1 MNVLKHMRN
10 KTFFK
15 KTRHFFKKNIVKKA
29 IHLGLIVFLLI
40 GGIGLLWISSLQ
52 LPDLTTFDQQ
62 ILTQSTKIFDKTGQ
76 TLLYDFGNSSRRTFL
91 SIDKIS
97 PNIKNATI
105 SIEDSSFYSHGG
117 IKVSSLARAL
127 IADIFSGHFSQGGST
142 ITQQV
147 IKNAL
152 LTQDKTITRKIKE
165 IVLAIELEQKL
176 SKDKILELYLNQ
188 TPYGGTIFG
197 AEEACQ
203 QFFGKSA
210 ADVDIAEAA
219 YIAALPQ
226 APTHYS
232 PYGNNR
238 ADLDQRKNLVLQ
250 KMKDNGYISDAEYQ
264 KAKKE
269 VVTFTDSLS
278 GGIKA
283 PHFVM
288 YIRNYIEE
296 KYGDTILASGGLK
309 ITSTLD
315 YNMQQKAE
323 AVVKKYALEDAV
335 KYNATNGALVAIDTP
350 TGQILSMVGS
360 RDYFDKAVDGNFNVT
375 TASRQP
381 GSSFKPLMYVTAFN
395 KGYTPSTVLFD
406 TPTQFSTNSNCT
418 AGNTSSDNGCY
429 SPGNYD
435 GKFRGP
441 ITIRSSLGQSINIPA
456 VKMLY
461 MVGIPDVLETAKN
474 LGITTLTD
482 TKNYGLSLVL
492 GGGSVNLLQM
502 TSAYSTF
509 AAEGVRHPYTGILK
523 IEDKAGNVI
532 EQWQDN
538 PTQVIPKQ
546 SALELTDVLSDNNA
560 RLPEFSPNSTLFFP
574 GRNVAAKTGTTNDFK
589 DMWIIGYTPSI
600 TVGAWMGNNDN
611 SPIAKQVAGSIAGP
625 MWHDFMNQILPSL
638 PNDQFEKPNPV
649 DISNQKTLLNGN
661 YKSSD
666 GSIHSELYWINKDD
680 PLGASPYNPSN
691 DPQFSRWE
699 YSVQSWFQNGGAVS
713 FTSPNN
719 TLSSNLSVSII
730 SPANSYETV
739 GSQKINTS
747 IVSPSNLK
755 KADYFL
761 NGSYIGTSDNYPYS
775 ISFIP
780 SGVGAVIGE
789 NTLRVVVTDTKG
801 NTGETSSKIIIKSL

>member
-1 MNVLKHMRN
+1 MSKIKHLIS
-10 KTFFK
+10 FK
-15 KTRHFFKKNIVKKA
+15 KIKHSLKKPLTKKI
-29 IHLGLIVFLLI
+29 IHLGLILVLLI
-40 GGIGLLWISSLQ
+40 GGIGVLWVSSLQ
-52 LPDLTTFDQQ
+52 LPDLATFDQQ
-62 ILTQSTKIFDKTGQ
+62 IRTQSTKVFDKTGQ
-76 TLLYDFGNSSRRTFL
+76 TLLYDFGNSSRLTFL
-91 SIDKIS
+91 SIDEIS
-97 PNIKNATI
+97 PNIKNATV
-105 SIEDSSFYSHGG
+105 SIEDSSFYTHGG

-142 ITQQV
+142 LTQQV

-152 LTQDKTITRKIKE
+152 LTQDKTIARKIKE
-165 IVLAIELEQKL
+165 IVLAIKLEQKL
-176 SKDKILELYLNQ
+176 PKDKILELYLNQ
-188 TPYGGTIFG
+188 TPYGGTIYG
-197 AEEACQ
+197 AEEASQ
-203 QFFGKSA
+203 QFFKKSA

-219 YIAALPQ
+219 YLAALPQ
-226 APTHYS
+226 APTYYS
-232 PYGNNR
+232 PYGKHKE
-238 ADLDQRKNLVLQ
+238 ALDQRKNLVLQ
-250 KMKDNGYISDAEYQ
+250 KMKDNGYITDTEYQ
-264 KAKKE
+264 KAKNE
-269 VVTFTDSLS
+269 VVAFSDSLS

-315 YNMQQKAE
+315 YDMQKKAE
-323 AVVKKYALEDAV
+323 AVVKKYALDAAT
-335 KYNATNGALVAIDTP
+335 KYNATNGALVAIDTG

-360 RDYFDKAVDGNFNVT
+360 RDYFDKTVDGNFNVT

-381 GSSFKPLMYVTAFN
+381 GSSFKPIMYVTAFN

-406 TPTQFSTNSNCT
+406 TPTQFSTNSDCS
-418 AGNTSSDNGCY
+418 ADNTTSEKGCY

-441 ITIRSSLGQSINIPA
+441 ITIRSALGQSINIPA

-461 MVGIPDVLETAKN
+461 LVGINNVLATAKS

-532 EQWQDN
+532 EQWEDT
-538 PTQVIPKQ
+538 PTQVLPKQ
-546 SALELTDVLSDNNA
+546 SVLELTDVLSDNNA
-560 RLPEFSPNSTLFFP
+560 RIPVFNPNSTLYFS
-574 GRNVAAKTGTTNDFK
+574 GRTNVAAKTGTTNDYK
-589 DMWIIGYTPSI
+589 DMWVIGYTPSI

-611 SPIAKQVAGSIAGP
+611 SPIAKNAAGSVTGP
-625 MWHDFMNQILPSL
+625 MWRAFMDEILPTL
-638 PNDQFEKPNPV
+638 PNDQFEKPSSV

-661 YKSSD
+661 YIGND

-680 PLGASPYNPSN
+680 PTGNSPSN
-691 DPQFSRWE
+691 PWSDPQFSRWE
-699 YSVQSWFQNGGAVS
+699 YSVLSWFQKGGS
-713 FTSPNN
+713 INFTAPASSGNN
-719 TLSSNLSVSII
+719 NLSVSIVSPVNNYSAVGTEKITASI
-730 SPANSYETV
+730 S
-739 GSQKINTS
+739 
-747 IVSPSNLK
+747 SPSNLK

-761 NGSYIGTSDNYPYS
+761 NGTYVGTSSNYPYS

-780 SGVGAVIGE
+780 EGVGAVAGE
-789 NTLRVVVTDTKG
+789 NTLKVVATDPKG
-801 NTGETSSKIIIKSL
+801 NTGESSIIFIVK

>member
-1 MNVLKHMRN
+1 MSKPLSKTITGFFRKIKHQLK
-10 KTFFK
+10 KPL
-15 KTRHFFKKNIVKKA
+15 VKKS
-29 IHLGLIVFLLI
+29 IHLGLILLLVI
-40 GGIGLLWISSLQ
+40 TGSGILWISSLQ
-52 LPDLTTFDQQ
+52 LPDLADFDQN
-62 ILTQSTKIFDKTGQ
+62 ILTQSTKVFDKTGQ
-76 TLLYDFGNSSRRTFL
+76 ILLYDFGNSTRRTFL

-105 SIEDSSFYSHGG
+105 SIEDSSFYNHGG
-117 IKVSSLARAL
+117 IKVSSLARAFL
-127 IADIFSGHFSQGGST
+127 ADLFSGHFSQGGST

-165 IVLAIELEQKL
+165 IVLAIKLEQIMP
-176 SKDKILELYLNQ
+176 KDKILELYLNE
-188 TPYGGTIFG
+188 TPYGGTIYG

-226 APTHYS
+226 APTYYS
-232 PYGNNR
+232 PYGKNK
-238 ADLDQRKNLVLQ
+238 AALDQRKNLVLQ
-250 KMKDNGYISDAEYQ
+250 KMKENGYITDAEYQ
-264 KAKKE
+264 KAKIE

-315 YNMQQKAE
+315 YDMQQKAE
-323 AVVKKYALEDAV
+323 AVVKKFATEDAV

-360 RDYFDKAVDGNFNVT
+360 RDYFDKTIDGNFNVT

-381 GSSFKPLMYVTAFN
+381 GSSFKPIMYVTAFG
-395 KGYTPSTVLFD
+395 KGYSPSTVLFD
-406 TPTQFSTNSNCT
+406 TPTQFSTNSNCPVDS
-418 AGNTSSDNGCY
+418 TSSDNGCY

-441 ITIRSSLGQSINIPA
+441 ITIRSALGQSINIPA

-461 MVGIPDVLETAKN
+461 LTGISDVLATAKS

-523 IEDKAGNVI
+523 IEDKAGNI
-532 EQWQDN
+532 LEQWTDN
-538 PTQVIPKQ
+538 PTQVLPKQ
-546 SALELTDVLSDNNA
+546 SVLELTDVLSDNNA
-560 RLPEFSPNSTLFFP
+560 RLPEFSPNSTLYFP

-625 MWHDFMNQILPSL
+625 MWHEFMNEILPSL
-638 PNDQFEKPNPV
+638 PNDQFEKPDPI
-649 DISNQKTLLNGN
+649 DLSNQKTLLNGN
-661 YKSSD
+661 YTAPD
-666 GSIHSELYWINKDD
+666 GSVHSELYWIDKNN
-680 PLGASPYNPSN
+680 PLGAPPSNPYN
-691 DPQFSRWE
+691 DAQFSRWE
-699 YSVQSWFQNGGAVS
+699 YSVQSWFQNGGSVS
-713 FTSPNN
+713 FTNPISTGNN
-719 TLSSNLSVSII
+719 NLSVSI
-730 SPANSYETV
+730 
-739 GSQKINTS
+739 
-747 IVSPSNLK
+747 VSPLNNDTVSQNQRVISSISTVSNLQ

-761 NGSYIGTSDNYPYS
+761 NGSYIGTSSTYPYS
-775 ISFIP
+775 TSFIP
-780 SGVGAVIGE
+780 QGVGAVIGQ
-789 NTLRVVVTDTKG
+789 NTLRVVATDPHG
-801 NTGETSSKIIIKSL
+801 NTGESSVVFNVK